1 MKIRKQLYKIVFLSI
16 ASNLSNKTRQ
26 ISPTDYHKALR
37 QNTANHSDSIDF
49 FLLLVYNAKKESDV
63 MSANYLKRVCDSE
76 LELKLEAFGA
86 VHIVGP
92 KWCGKTTTAKQYA
105 KSFIE
110 MQDPDKRN
118 MYMETAKIKPSNLLV
133 GENPRL
139 IDEWQIAPNIWDA
152 VRVSVDRRNED
163 GLYILTGS
171 NSIDKTEIMHTGTGR
186 IDTLFMYPM
195 SLYETGESNGTV
207 SLIELFNNPSVLD
220 DGCESSLSIDELIFT
235 ACRGGWPSSLFKKS
249 DKAKLLVAQSYF
261 EGLCREDAS
270 NVDGIDR
277 NETVSRLLLR
287 SYARNISTIAS
298 NKAIIKDVNANTALS
313 ESTFYDYVNVF
324 KKLYI
329 IQDVEAWCPAIR
341 SKSAIQATNKREFV
355 DPSLVVAA
363 LGVEPDYFNLDL
375 KTFGFIF
382 ETLCIRDLKVYSS
395 ARDGKI
401 SYYRDRYGLEAD
413 CVLHLRD
420 GRYALIEFKLGSA
433 DIEEGARHLCKIE
446 NLIKQHNEKEK
457 QVKLRLPD
465 LKIVITGSQ
474 YGYRRPDGVFVIPIG
489 CLKD

>member
-1 MKIRKQLYKIVFLSI
+1 
-16 ASNLSNKTRQ
+16 
-26 ISPTDYHKALR
+26 
-37 QNTANHSDSIDF
+37 
-49 FLLLVYNAKKESDV
+49 
-63 MSANYLKRVCDSE
+63 MSFEYIKRVCDSE

-105 KSFIE
+105 KSYIE
-110 MQDPDKRN
+110 MQDPDKRD
-118 MYMETAKIKPSNLLV
+118 MYMETAKIKPSNLLI

-139 IDEWQIAPNIWDA
+139 IDEWQIAPNLWDA

-186 IDTLFMYPM
+186 IDTLSMYPM
-195 SLYETGESNGTV
+195 SLYESGESNGKV
-207 SLIELFNNPSVLD
+207 SLTELFNNPLALE
-220 DGCESSLSIDELIFT
+220 DGCESDLSIDNLIFA
-235 ACRGGWPSSLFKKS
+235 ACRGGWPSSIFKKS

-261 EGLCREDAS
+261 EGLCREDMS
-270 NVDGIDR
+270 NVDGVKR
-277 NETVSRLLLR
+277 NETSSRLLLR

-298 NKAIIKDVNANTALS
+298 NQSIINDINANTEMSA
-313 ESTFYDYVNVF
+313 STFYDYVNVL
-324 KKLYI
+324 KKLYV

-363 LGVEPDYFNLDL
+363 LGVDPDYFNLDL

-382 ETLCIRDLKVYSS
+382 ETLCIRDLKVYSA
-395 ARDGKI
+395 ARDGKV

-420 GRYALIEFKLGSA
+420 GRYALIEFKLGSS
-433 DIEEGARHLCKIE
+433 DIEDGAKHLTE
-446 NLIKQHNEKEK
+446 LEELIKQHNEKEK

-465 LKIVITGSQ
+465 LKIVITGTQ
-474 YGYRRPDGVFVIPIG
+474 YGYKRPDGVLVVPIG

>member
-1 MKIRKQLYKIVFLSI
+1 
-16 ASNLSNKTRQ
+16 
-26 ISPTDYHKALR
+26 
-37 QNTANHSDSIDF
+37 
-49 FLLLVYNAKKESDV
+49 
-63 MSANYLKRVCDSE
+63 MSFEYIKRVCDSE

-105 KSFIE
+105 KSYIE
-110 MQDPDKRN
+110 MQDPDKRD
-118 MYMETAKIKPSNLLV
+118 MYMETAKIKPSNLLI

-139 IDEWQIAPNIWDA
+139 IDEWQIAPNLWDA

-186 IDTLFMYPM
+186 IDTLSMYPM
-195 SLYETGESNGTV
+195 SLYESGESNGKV
-207 SLIELFNNPSVLD
+207 SLTELFNNPLALE
-220 DGCESSLSIDELIFT
+220 DGCESDLSIDNLIFA
-235 ACRGGWPSSLFKKS
+235 ACRGGWPSSIFKKS

-261 EGLCREDAS
+261 KGLCREDMS
-270 NVDGIDR
+270 NVDGVKR
-277 NETVSRLLLR
+277 NETSSRLLLR

-298 NKAIIKDVNANTALS
+298 NQSIINDINANTEMS
-313 ESTFYDYVNVF
+313 ESTFYDYVNVL
-324 KKLYI
+324 KKLYV

-363 LGVEPDYFNLDL
+363 LGVDPDYFNLDL

-382 ETLCIRDLKVYSS
+382 ETLCVRDLKVYS
-395 ARDGKI
+395 AAHDGKV

-420 GRYALIEFKLGSA
+420 GRYALIKFKLGSS
-433 DIEEGARHLCKIE
+433 DIEDGAKHLTE
-446 NLIKQHNEKEK
+446 LEELIKQHNEKEK

-465 LKIVITGSQ
+465 LKIVITGTQ
-474 YGYRRPDGVFVIPIG
+474 YGYKRPDGVLVVPIG

>member
-1 MKIRKQLYKIVFLSI
+1 
-16 ASNLSNKTRQ
+16 
-26 ISPTDYHKALR
+26 
-37 QNTANHSDSIDF
+37 
-49 FLLLVYNAKKESDV
+49 
-63 MSANYLKRVCDSE
+63 MSFEYIKRICDSE

-92 KWCGKTTTAKQYA
+92 KWCGKTTTAKQFA
-105 KSFIE
+105 KSYIE
-110 MQDPDKRN
+110 MQDPDKRD
-118 MYMETAKIKPSNLLV
+118 MYMETAKIKPSNLLI
-133 GENPRL
+133 GKNPRL
-139 IDEWQIAPNIWDA
+139 IDEWQVAPNLWDA

-171 NSIDKTEIMHTGTGR
+171 NSIDKSKIMHTGTGR
-186 IDTLFMYPM
+186 IDTLTMYPM
-195 SLYETGESNGTV
+195 SLYESGESNGKI
-207 SLIELFNNPSVLD
+207 SLTKLFNDPSALD
-220 DGCESSLSIDELIFT
+220 DGCESKLSIDELIFA

-249 DKAKLLVAQSYF
+249 NKAKLMVAQSYF
-261 EGLCREDAS
+261 EGLCREDMS
-270 NVDGIDR
+270 NADGVKR
-277 NETVSRLLLR
+277 NETTSRLLLR

-298 NKAIIKDVNANTALS
+298 NQSIIKDIKANREIS
-313 ESTFYDYVNVF
+313 DSTFYDYVNVL
-324 KKLYI
+324 KKLYV

-341 SKSAIQATNKREFV
+341 SKSVIQATDKREFV

-363 LGVEPDYFNLDL
+363 LGVAPEYFGLDL

-395 ARDGKI
+395 VHDGKV

-420 GRYALIEFKLGSA
+420 GRYALIEFKLGSS
-433 DIEEGARHLCKIE
+433 DIEDGAKHLTELE
-446 NLIKQHNEKEK
+446 NLIKQYNEKEQ

-465 LKIVITGSQ
+465 LKIIITGTQ
-474 YGYRRPDGVFVIPIG
+474 YGYKRQDGVLVVPIG

>member
-1 MKIRKQLYKIVFLSI
+1 
-16 ASNLSNKTRQ
+16 
-26 ISPTDYHKALR
+26 
-37 QNTANHSDSIDF
+37 
-49 FLLLVYNAKKESDV
+49 
-63 MSANYLKRVCDSE
+63 MSFEYIKRVCDSE

-105 KSFIE
+105 KSYIE
-110 MQDPDKRN
+110 MQNPDKRD
-118 MYMETAKIKPSNLLV
+118 MYMETAKIKPSNLLI

-139 IDEWQIAPNIWDA
+139 IDEWQIAPNLWDA

-186 IDTLFMYPM
+186 IDTLSMYPM
-195 SLYETGESNGTV
+195 SLYESGESNGKV
-207 SLIELFNNPSVLD
+207 SLTELFNNPLALE
-220 DGCESSLSIDELIFT
+220 DGCESDLSIDNLIFA
-235 ACRGGWPSSLFKKS
+235 ACRGGWPSSIFKKS

-261 EGLCREDAS
+261 EGLCREDMS
-270 NVDGIDR
+270 NVDGVKR
-277 NETVSRLLLR
+277 NETSSRLLLR

-298 NKAIIKDVNANTALS
+298 NQSIINDINANTEMS
-313 ESTFYDYVNVF
+313 ESTFYDYVNVL
-324 KKLYI
+324 KKLYV

-363 LGVEPDYFNLDL
+363 LGVDPDYFNLDL

-382 ETLCIRDLKVYSS
+382 ETLCIRDLKVYS
-395 ARDGKI
+395 AAHDGKV

-433 DIEEGARHLCKIE
+433 DIEEGAKHLTELEK
-446 NLIKQHNEKEK
+446 LIKQHNEKEK

-465 LKIVITGSQ
+465 LKIVITGTQ
-474 YGYRRPDGVFVIPIG
+474 YGYKRPDGVLVVPIG

>member
-1 MKIRKQLYKIVFLSI
+1 
-16 ASNLSNKTRQ
+16 
-26 ISPTDYHKALR
+26 
-37 QNTANHSDSIDF
+37 
-49 FLLLVYNAKKESDV
+49 
-63 MSANYLKRVCDSE
+63 MSFEYIKRVCDSE

-105 KSFIE
+105 KSYIE
-110 MQDPDKRN
+110 MQDPDKRD
-118 MYMETAKIKPSNLLV
+118 MYMETAKIKPSNLLI

-139 IDEWQIAPNIWDA
+139 IDEWQIAPNLWDA

-186 IDTLFMYPM
+186 IDTLSMYPM
-195 SLYETGESNGTV
+195 SLYESGESNGKV
-207 SLIELFNNPSVLD
+207 SLTELFNNPLALE
-220 DGCESSLSIDELIFT
+220 DGCESDLSIDNLIFA
-235 ACRGGWPSSLFKKS
+235 ACRGGWPSSIFKKS

-261 EGLCREDAS
+261 EGLCREDMS
-270 NVDGIDR
+270 NVDGVKR
-277 NETVSRLLLR
+277 NETSSRLLLR

-298 NKAIIKDVNANTALS
+298 NQSIINDINANTEMS
-313 ESTFYDYVNVF
+313 ESTFYDYVNVL
-324 KKLYI
+324 KKLYV

-363 LGVEPDYFNLDL
+363 LGVDPDYFNLDL

-382 ETLCIRDLKVYSS
+382 ETLCVRDLKVYS
-395 ARDGKI
+395 AAHDGKV

-420 GRYALIEFKLGSA
+420 GRYALIKFKLGSS
-433 DIEEGARHLCKIE
+433 DIEDGAKHLTE
-446 NLIKQHNEKEK
+446 LEELIKQHNEKEK

-465 LKIVITGSQ
+465 LKIVITGTQ
-474 YGYRRPDGVFVIPIG
+474 YGYKRPDGVLVVPIG

>member
-1 MKIRKQLYKIVFLSI
+1 
-16 ASNLSNKTRQ
+16 
-26 ISPTDYHKALR
+26 
-37 QNTANHSDSIDF
+37 
-49 FLLLVYNAKKESDV
+49 
-63 MSANYLKRVCDSE
+63 MSFEYIKRVCDSE

-105 KSFIE
+105 KSYIE
-110 MQDPDKRN
+110 MQDPDKRD
-118 MYMETAKIKPSNLLV
+118 MYMETAKIKPSNLLI

-139 IDEWQIAPNIWDA
+139 IDEWQIAPNLWDA

-186 IDTLFMYPM
+186 IDTLSMYPM
-195 SLYETGESNGTV
+195 SLYESGESNGKV
-207 SLIELFNNPSVLD
+207 SLTELFNNPLALE
-220 DGCESSLSIDELIFT
+220 DGCESDLSIDNLIFA
-235 ACRGGWPSSLFKKS
+235 ACRGGWPSSIFKKS

-261 EGLCREDAS
+261 EGLCREDMS
-270 NVDGIDR
+270 NVDGVKR
-277 NETVSRLLLR
+277 NETSSRLLLR

-298 NKAIIKDVNANTALS
+298 NQSIINDIIANTEMS
-313 ESTFYDYVNVF
+313 ESTFYDYVNVL
-324 KKLYI
+324 KKLYV

-363 LGVEPDYFNLDL
+363 LGVDPDYFNLDL

-382 ETLCIRDLKVYSS
+382 ETLCIRDLKVYS
-395 ARDGKI
+395 AAHDGKV

-433 DIEEGARHLCKIE
+433 DIEEGAKHLTELEK
-446 NLIKQHNEKEK
+446 LIKQHNEKEK

-465 LKIVITGSQ
+465 LKIVITGTQ
-474 YGYRRPDGVFVIPIG
+474 YGYKRPDGVLVVPIG